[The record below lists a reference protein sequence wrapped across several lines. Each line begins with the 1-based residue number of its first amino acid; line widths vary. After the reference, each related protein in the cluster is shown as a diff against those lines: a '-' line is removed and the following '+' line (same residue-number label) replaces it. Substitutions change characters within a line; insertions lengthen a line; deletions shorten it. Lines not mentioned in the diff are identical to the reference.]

1 MYVARRSEDDMR
13 MELMFEFDRK
23 ERQEEKK

>member
-1 MYVARRSEDDMR
+1 MYVARRSEDEMR